1 MSLRKKTLA
10 GLTWSGLSQGV
21 RQASQFVITAILARL
36 LSPDDFGLLGMAT
49 VFTGFVSIFSELGV
63 SGALV
68 QKQDTDERHY
78 SSAFWLNVVAG
89 ITLMGLFMM
98 ASPFIAD
105 FYGKEKLQPI
115 LVALSLN
122 FFLSA
127 FTIIQQA
134 ILSKQMDFKSLA
146 ICEVTAVVGAG
157 IIGIFFAFRGAGV
170 WSLVYQAL
178 TFSAI
183 NSIALWSFSPWRPKF
198 IFSFGAIKDIFS
210 FSANMTAFQVV
221 NYFAR
226 NVDYLLIGKFLGTH
240 SLGLYTLAYK
250 LMMVPL
256 QNISWVLAKV
266 MFPAFSKI
274 QDDLPKV
281 REVYLKM
288 VQLISAVTFPLMLAL
303 FIVAPQFI
311 YVIYG
316 PQWAPVIEVI
326 RVFCFCGMIQSV
338 ATSVG
343 VIYQSLGRADIQ
355 LRMGL
360 WGALVS
366 TTAIIIG
373 LQWDIYGV
381 AVAYTVCAVC
391 WSQYTFYVVLNIL
404 GMPRGRF
411 YAVLGRGLLYC
422 IPMVLVGFL
431 VQSSIMPDRMFRNL
445 VITTFV
451 SVLVYGITLLAFK
464 QINFQWLKRE
474 GVL

>member
-1 MSLRKKTLA
+1 MNLREKTLA

-21 RQASQFVITAILARL
+21 KQASQFVITAILARL

-68 QKQDTDERHY
+68 QKQDADERHY
-78 SSAFWLNVVAG
+78 SSAFWLNVAAG
-89 ITLMGLFMM
+89 ITLMCLF
-98 ASPFIAD
+98 ALVSPFIAD
-105 FYGKEKLQPI
+105 FYGKENLQPI
-115 LVALSLN
+115 LMVLSLN

-134 ILSKQMDFKSLA
+134 ILSKQMDFRSLA
-146 ICEVTAVVGAG
+146 ICEVSAVVGAG
-157 IIGIFFAFRGAGV
+157 LVGIIFAFRGAGV
-170 WSLVYQAL
+170 WSLVYQSL

-183 NSIALWSFSPWRPKF
+183 NSTLLWYFSAWRPKF
-198 IFSFGAIKDIFS
+198 IFSFVAIKDIFA

-266 MFPAFSKI
+266 MFPAFSRI

-288 VQLISAVTFPLMLAL
+288 VQLISSVTFPLMLVL

-311 YVIYG
+311 HVIYG
-316 PQWAPVIEVI
+316 PKWYPVIDVI

-343 VIYQSLGRADIQ
+343 TIYQSLGRADIQ

-360 WGALVS
+360 LGAMVS
-366 TTAIIIG
+366 TTAIIVG

-381 AVAYTVCAVC
+381 AVAYTICAVV
-391 WSQYTFYVVLNIL
+391 WSQYTFYVAMNLL
-404 GMPRGRF
+404 GMPRSRF
-411 YAVLGRGLLYC
+411 YGVLGRGLLYC
-422 IPMVLVGFL
+422 IPMVVVGFI
-431 VQSSIMPDRMFRNL
+431 VQSSILPDRMLRNL

-451 SVLVYGITLLAFK
+451 AIVVYVITLLSFK

>member
-1 MSLRKKTLA
+1 MSLREKTLA
-10 GLTWSGLSQGV
+10 GLTWSGLSQGIKQV
-21 RQASQFVITAILARL
+21 SQFVITAVLARL

-49 VFTGFVSIFSELGV
+49 VFTGFVSIFSEMGV

-68 QKQDTDERHY
+68 QKQNADERHY

-89 ITLMGLFMM
+89 IVLMFV
-98 ASPFIAD
+98 FIIVAPAIAA
-105 FYGKEKLQPI
+105 FYGKVQLHPI
-115 LVALSLN
+115 LAALALN

-134 ILSKQMDFKSLA
+134 ILTKQMDFRSLA
-146 ICEVTAVVGAG
+146 ICEVSAVIGAG
-157 IIGIFFAFRGAGV
+157 IVGIIFALKGAGV
-170 WSLVYQAL
+170 WSLVYQSL
-178 TFSAI
+178 TFQFV
-183 NSIALWSFSPWRPKF
+183 NSVLLWHYSSWRPKPV
-198 IFSFGAIKDIFS
+198 FSFAAIKDIFA

-288 VQLISAVTFPLMLAL
+288 VQMIASVTFPLMAVL

-311 YVIYG
+311 HVIYG
-316 PQWAPVIEVI
+316 PQWYPVIDLI
-326 RVFCFCGMIQSV
+326 RVFCFCGMIQSI
-338 ATSVG
+338 ATTVG
-343 VIYQSLGRADIQ
+343 TIYQSLGRADIQ

-360 WGALVS
+360 MGATVS
-366 TTAIIIG
+366 TSAIVIG

-381 AVAYTVCAVC
+381 AIAYTICALL
-391 WSQYTFYVVLNIL
+391 WSQYTFYVAMKMLALPGKRFYTIL
-404 GMPRGRF
+404 GK
-411 YAVLGRGLLYC
+411 GLLMC
-422 IPMVLVGFL
+422 IPMVLIGFL
-431 VQSSIMPDRMFRNL
+431 VQSSILPDRMLRNL
-445 VITTFV
+445 CITTFV
-451 SVLVYGITLLAFK
+451 TIVVYVITLLSFK
-464 QINFQWLKRE
+464 QVNLQWLKRE